1 MSNFTRS
8 TGLAGYPDDFVD
20 RLRSRHAEAFR
31 TALRLGVNIVF
42 GTDAGRVPHGSNA
55 GEFELMVGLGMSP
68 MQAIQSATSVAAKL
82 LRLENEIGAVKPGF
96 LADLIAVNGDPLD
109 DIGLLKDVGFVMK
122 GGVVVKETK

>member
-1 MSNFTRS
+1 M
-8 TGLAGYPDDFVD
+8 
-20 RLRSRHAEAFR
+20 SRHAEAFR

-68 MQAIQSATSVAAKL
+68 MQAIQSATSVAAEL

-96 LADLIAVNGDPLD
+96 LADLIAVDGNPLD